1 MSGIF
6 LAILSAAIFGF
17 QNAAARRAVVT
28 ATPLQGMIITVPTV
42 VPLVAVIC
50 YFLGGFQAIQNWS
63 YVTYL
68 LAGAAGVMQHGG
80 LAKRARPQG
89 QRTQLLP
96 MQFVAMGH
104 PIVEQN
110 LGAMCWKAEPA
121 ER

>member
-6 LAILSAAIFGF
+6 LAIISAAIFGF

-63 YVTYL
+63 HMTYL
-68 LAGAAGVMQHGG
+68 FAGAAGVMHFVIGRFSIMYRCR
-80 LAKRARPQG
+80 LSVARF
-89 QRTQLLP
+89 QRQSS
-96 MQFVAMGH
+96 
-104 PIVEQN
+104 N
-110 LGAMCWKAEPA
+110 
-121 ER
+121 

>member
-50 YFLGGFQAIQNWS
+50 YFLGGFQSNTKLVICDIPPLQ
-63 YVTYL
+63 VPL
-68 LAGAAGVMQHGG
+68 V
-80 LAKRARPQG
+80 
-89 QRTQLLP
+89 
-96 MQFVAMGH
+96 
-104 PIVEQN
+104 
-110 LGAMCWKAEPA
+110 
-121 ER
+121 